1 MASDLD
7 YCAALADQ
15 LTRGFDERIEYD
27 LRVKMHTDTCTAARP
42 TWAEC
47 DCPDVTEKRVKT
59 VRHAP
64 LIAQLGVAV
73 CEVPANWGGDSGR
86 SATRV
91 DSPFPGDF
99 EALALI
105 DELKRSLSSYVRR
118 ARTLLGYD
126 VPPSSIVRGAVCGQ
140 CAGALKLHHGTAV
153 CIGRIG
159 ETPPCGT
166 QYMWQ
171 EVEDYLRGIHEQG
184 Q

>member
-1 MASDLD
+1 MSSDLD
-7 YCAALADQ
+7 YCASLADQ

-27 LRVKMHTDTCTAARP
+27 LRVKTHTEGCLATRP

-47 DCPDVTEKRVKT
+47 DCPDTLEKRVKT

-64 LIAQLGVAV
+64 LIAQLQAAV
-73 CEVPANWGGDSGR
+73 SAWPATGQDNMQR

-118 ARTLLGYD
+118 ARALLGYD
-126 VPPSSIVRGAVCGQ
+126 VPPSSIVRGAVCGN
-140 CAGALKLHHGTAV
+140 CAGALKLHNGAAV

-159 ETPPCGT
+159 EAPPCGA
-166 QYMWQ
+166 QYLWQ
-171 EVEDYLRGIHEQG
+171 EIEDYLRGLDERG
-184 Q
+184 A